1 MIPAARPLIQIHNQD
16 KTMTGLRKVIACLAI
31 LSLVQAASAHHSFA
45 AFFDP
50 NKTVTV
56 KGAVTSYH
64 FTNPHGLI
72 AIDVHGPQGQVEHW
86 RAETNAPVVLMRRG
100 WTRETLK
107 PGDVVTLSGWAS
119 RDGKPYMRLRQA
131 NRADG
136 SVIGIPFDAN
146 DK

>member
-1 MIPAARPLIQIHNQD
+1 MMSP
-16 KTMTGLRKVIACLAI
+16 RKVIACLVALTI
-31 LSLVQAASAHHSFA
+31 AGAASAHHSFA

-50 NKTVTV
+50 DKTVTV
-56 KGAVTSYH
+56 KGTVTSYH

-72 AIDVHGPQGQVEHW
+72 AIDVRGANGQVEHW

-107 PGDVVTLSGWAS
+107 PGEVVTLIGWAS
-119 RDGKPYMRLRQA
+119 RDGQPYLRLRQA

-136 SVIGIPFDAN
+136 TVIGTPFSTD

>member
-1 MIPAARPLIQIHNQD
+1 MMRCR
-16 KTMTGLRKVIACLAI
+16 TVIACFLT
-31 LSLVQAASAHHSFA
+31 LSAVQAASAHHSFA

-50 NKTVTV
+50 DKTVTV
-56 KGAVTSYH
+56 KGIVTSYH

-72 AIDVHGPQGQVEHW
+72 AIDVKGAGGQVEHW

-107 PGDVVTLSGWAS
+107 PGETVTLSGWAS
-119 RDGKPYMRLRQA
+119 RDGKPYLRLRQA

-136 SVIGIPFDAN
+136 SVIGVPFDAS

>member
-1 MIPAARPLIQIHNQD
+1 MMSRYRAARG
-16 KTMTGLRKVIACLAI
+16 TSGGCAVGGTRKLIACLAI
-31 LSLVQAASAHHSFA
+31 LTTAQAALAHHSFA

-72 AIDVHGPQGQVEHW
+72 AIDVSGPNGRVEHW

-107 PGDVVTLSGWAS
+107 PGEIVTLSGWAS
-119 RDGKPYMRLRQA
+119 RDGTSYMRLRQA

-136 SVIGIPFDAN
+136 SVIGLPFDAS

>member
-1 MIPAARPLIQIHNQD
+1 MIS
-16 KTMTGLRKVIACLAI
+16 TRKVIGCLAI
-31 LSLVQAASAHHSFA
+31 LNLATAALAHHSFA

-56 KGAVTSYH
+56 KGTVTSYE

-72 AIDVHGPQGQVEHW
+72 AIDVRAANGQVEHW

-107 PGDVVTLSGWAS
+107 AGEVVTLTGWGA
-119 RDGKPYMRLRQA
+119 RDGKPYLRLRQA

-136 SVIGIPFDAN
+136 SVIGVPFDTS

>member
-1 MIPAARPLIQIHNQD
+1 MSFSKMTLAVLAAVMLAQD
-16 KTMTGLRKVIACLAI
+16 
-31 LSLVQAASAHHSFA
+31 ASAHHSFA

-50 NKTVTV
+50 EKMVTV
-56 KGAVTSYH
+56 KGTVTSYQ

-72 AIDVHGPQGQVEHW
+72 AIDVRGGNGQIEHW

-107 PGDVVTLSGWAS
+107 AGDVITITGWVS
-119 RDGKPYMRLRQA
+119 RDGKPYLRLRQA

-136 SVIGIPFDAN
+136 SVIGIPFDMSG
-146 DK
+146 

>member
-1 MIPAARPLIQIHNQD
+1 MMSP
-16 KTMTGLRKVIACLAI
+16 RKVIACLVALTI
-31 LSLVQAASAHHSFA
+31 AGAASAHHSFA

-50 NKTVTV
+50 DKTVTV
-56 KGAVTSYH
+56 KGTVTSYH

-72 AIDVHGPQGQVEHW
+72 AIDVRGANGQVEHW

-107 PGDVVTLSGWAS
+107 PGEVVTLTGWAS
-119 RDGKPYMRLRQA
+119 RDGQPYLRLRQA

-136 SVIGIPFDAN
+136 TVIGTPFSTD

>member
-1 MIPAARPLIQIHNQD
+1 M
-16 KTMTGLRKVIACLAI
+16 MSLRKAVACLV
-31 LSLVQAASAHHSFA
+31 LVNIAGAASAHHSFA

-50 NKTVTV
+50 AKTVTV
-56 KGAVTSYH
+56 KGTVTSYH

-72 AIDVHGPQGQVEHW
+72 AIDVRSPNGQVEHW

-107 PGDVVTLSGWAS
+107 PGEIVTLSGWAS
-119 RDGKPYMRLRQA
+119 RDGQPYLRLRQA

-136 SVIGIPFDAN
+136 TVIGTPFSTD